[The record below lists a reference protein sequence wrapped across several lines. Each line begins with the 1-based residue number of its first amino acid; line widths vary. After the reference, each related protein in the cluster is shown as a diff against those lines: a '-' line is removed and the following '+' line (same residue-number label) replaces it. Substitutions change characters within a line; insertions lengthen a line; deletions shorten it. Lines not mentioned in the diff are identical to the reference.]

1 MGGNNSCLLPEE
13 SLKGSLSKL
22 GKSTKKF
29 IAGEENVEETE
40 EEEMCVDEKV
50 KKKQIVFK

>member
-22 GKSTKKF
+22 EKSTKKF